1 MYAGIQGGAG
11 MYRILLVD
19 DEWLELDTLENY
31 IPWEE
36 MGYQVVGT
44 AENGKVALRL
54 LGEMEERGVQGQET
68 EESALPDV
76 VLTDV
81 KMPVMDGLAFS
92 KILHDKYPDMQ
103 IVFLSGYNDFEYVK
117 SALAVEACG
126 YILKPLDPEEL
137 KGTMEKVREKCS
149 KTFKDKKSQAVVT
162 AENLKNLLGFSMGE
176 KEELWE
182 DICQSCNTILHCRP
196 ENRTFYVGMITIDEY
211 RFLSGYESDGSV
223 ILNSIHTAIRKLTNK
238 KILPLHINDHSYLLL
253 SDGELGTAMA
263 GFMKKEGEAARWT
276 TVCLYGSRQS
286 LERMPVLCQEMN
298 RYRRWHVKLYGS
310 GHIISCDGQE
320 ESTEGQVEEETAE
333 PEILIS
339 YLQNGEKEQIGEW
352 LDIYFLKPR
361 REEGMVKDA
370 FELTERIY
378 ASVIETNPG
387 AEEQLGSKAELYGKL
402 SAAEGASLIKDILIQ
417 FLEKTADTL
426 AALSGDRR
434 LEVVNQVRH
443 LIELE
448 YDAPLTI
455 EYLAEKVYMSP
466 NYLRT
471 LFKDYTGETVL
482 EYVTRTRI
490 NRSAEL
496 LRDTNMRVSDISRKV
511 GYENPSHYCAV
522 FRRQMG
528 ITPNQFRNKTAGSG
542 RYD

>member
-1 MYAGIQGGAG
+1 

-36 MGYQVVGT
+36 MGFQVVGT
-44 AENGKVALRL
+44 AENGKEALRL
-54 LGEMEERGVQGQET
+54 LEEINEKDIQGQET
-68 EESALPDV
+68 EGCGLPDV

-92 KILHDKYPDMQ
+92 KTLHDKYPDIQ

-126 YILKPLDPEEL
+126 YILKPLDLEEL
-137 KGTMEKVREKCS
+137 KGTMKKVREKCS
-149 KTFKDKKSQAVVT
+149 RTFREKKSQAVVT

-176 KEELWE
+176 KDELWE

-196 ENRTFYVGMITIDEY
+196 ENRAFYVGMITIDEY
-211 RFLSGYESDGSV
+211 RFLSGYESNGGD
-223 ILNSIHTAIRKLTNK
+223 ILNAIHTAIRKLTND
-238 KILPLHINDHSYLLL
+238 KILPLHINDYSYLLL
-253 SDGELGTAMA
+253 SDSELGTAMA
-263 GFMKKEGEAARWT
+263 YFMEQEREAARWT

-286 LERMPVLCQEMN
+286 LEQMPVLCQEMN
-298 RYRRWHVKLYGS
+298 RYRRWHAKLYGS

-320 ESTEGQVEEETAE
+320 DNAGRQADDEPAE
-333 PEILIS
+333 PETLIS
-339 YLQNGEKEQIGEW
+339 YLQNGEKENIGKW
-352 LDIYFLKPR
+352 LDVYFLFPG
-361 REEGMVKDA
+361 REKDMVKGA
-370 FELTERIY
+370 FELTEKVY
-378 ASVIETNPG
+378 ASVSEATPG
-387 AEEQLGSKAELYGKL
+387 AEEQLESKAELYGRL
-402 SAAEGASLIKDILIQ
+402 SAAEGVSLIKDILER
-417 FLEKTADTL
+417 FLGKTADML

-434 LEVVNQVRH
+434 LEVVNKVRH
-443 LIELE
+443 LIEEE

-490 NRSAEL
+490 NRSVEL
-496 LRDTNMRVSDISRKV
+496 LRDTNMRVNDISRKV

-542 RYD
+542 RHD

>member
-1 MYAGIQGGAG
+1 

-137 KGTMEKVREKCS
+137 KSTMEKVREKCS

-482 EYVTRTRI
+482 EYVTRIRI

>member
-1 MYAGIQGGAG
+1 

-137 KGTMEKVREKCS
+137 KSTMEKVREKCS

-426 AALSGDRR
+426 AALTGDRR

>member
-1 MYAGIQGGAG
+1 M
-11 MYRILLVD
+11 
-19 DEWLELDTLENY
+19 
-31 IPWEE
+31 
-36 MGYQVVGT
+36 
-44 AENGKVALRL
+44 
-54 LGEMEERGVQGQET
+54 
-68 EESALPDV
+68 
-76 VLTDV
+76 
-81 KMPVMDGLAFS
+81 
-92 KILHDKYPDMQ
+92 
-103 IVFLSGYNDFEYVK
+103 
-117 SALAVEACG
+117 
-126 YILKPLDPEEL
+126 
-137 KGTMEKVREKCS
+137 
-149 KTFKDKKSQAVVT
+149 
-162 AENLKNLLGFSMGE
+162 
-176 KEELWE
+176 
-182 DICQSCNTILHCRP
+182 
-196 ENRTFYVGMITIDEY
+196 
-211 RFLSGYESDGSV
+211 
-223 ILNSIHTAIRKLTNK
+223 
-238 KILPLHINDHSYLLL
+238 
-253 SDGELGTAMA
+253 
-263 GFMKKEGEAARWT
+263 
-276 TVCLYGSRQS
+276 
-286 LERMPVLCQEMN
+286 
-298 RYRRWHVKLYGS
+298 
-310 GHIISCDGQE
+310 
-320 ESTEGQVEEETAE
+320 EEETAE

>member
-1 MYAGIQGGAG
+1 

>member
-1 MYAGIQGGAG
+1 
-11 MYRILLVD
+11 
-19 DEWLELDTLENY
+19 
-31 IPWEE
+31 
-36 MGYQVVGT
+36 
-44 AENGKVALRL
+44 
-54 LGEMEERGVQGQET
+54 
-68 EESALPDV
+68 
-76 VLTDV
+76 
-81 KMPVMDGLAFS
+81 
-92 KILHDKYPDMQ
+92 
-103 IVFLSGYNDFEYVK
+103 
-117 SALAVEACG
+117 
-126 YILKPLDPEEL
+126 
-137 KGTMEKVREKCS
+137 
-149 KTFKDKKSQAVVT
+149 
-162 AENLKNLLGFSMGE
+162 
-176 KEELWE
+176 
-182 DICQSCNTILHCRP
+182 
-196 ENRTFYVGMITIDEY
+196 
-211 RFLSGYESDGSV
+211 
-223 ILNSIHTAIRKLTNK
+223 
-238 KILPLHINDHSYLLL
+238 
-253 SDGELGTAMA
+253 
-263 GFMKKEGEAARWT
+263 
-276 TVCLYGSRQS
+276 
-286 LERMPVLCQEMN
+286 
-298 RYRRWHVKLYGS
+298 
-310 GHIISCDGQE
+310 
-320 ESTEGQVEEETAE
+320 
-333 PEILIS
+333 
-339 YLQNGEKEQIGEW
+339 
-352 LDIYFLKPR
+352 
-361 REEGMVKDA
+361 MVKDA

-455 EYLAEKVYMSP
+455 GYLAEKVYMSP

>member
-1 MYAGIQGGAG
+1 

-44 AENGKVALRL
+44 VALRL

-137 KGTMEKVREKCS
+137 KSTMEKVREKCS

-211 RFLSGYESDGSV
+211 RFLSGCYS
-223 ILNSIHTAIRKLTNK
+223 
-238 KILPLHINDHSYLLL
+238 
-253 SDGELGTAMA
+253 
-263 GFMKKEGEAARWT
+263 
-276 TVCLYGSRQS
+276 
-286 LERMPVLCQEMN
+286 
-298 RYRRWHVKLYGS
+298 
-310 GHIISCDGQE
+310 
-320 ESTEGQVEEETAE
+320 
-333 PEILIS
+333 
-339 YLQNGEKEQIGEW
+339 
-352 LDIYFLKPR
+352 
-361 REEGMVKDA
+361 
-370 FELTERIY
+370 
-378 ASVIETNPG
+378 
-387 AEEQLGSKAELYGKL
+387 
-402 SAAEGASLIKDILIQ
+402 
-417 FLEKTADTL
+417 
-426 AALSGDRR
+426 
-434 LEVVNQVRH
+434 
-443 LIELE
+443 
-448 YDAPLTI
+448 
-455 EYLAEKVYMSP
+455 
-466 NYLRT
+466 
-471 LFKDYTGETVL
+471 
-482 EYVTRTRI
+482 
-490 NRSAEL
+490 
-496 LRDTNMRVSDISRKV
+496 
-511 GYENPSHYCAV
+511 
-522 FRRQMG
+522 
-528 ITPNQFRNKTAGSG
+528 
-542 RYD
+542 